1 MVRFMKISG
10 GKLIEAEAGDAQVL
24 VYVNPSEAERKQ
36 LVEVD
41 HLDEHT
47 VASAL
52 DPDELSRLEFEPDH
66 MALIFKRPKSYRA
79 ADNFLFRVE
88 SVGLFLF
95 ADRMTVILAEDAPI
109 FEGRPFTR
117 IGSLHDLMLKI
128 IYRSIYHFMEH
139 LRVINNVSNEL
150 EQEVNRSMENK
161 HLFNLFALEKSL
173 VYYLNAVNANGKV
186 VERIRN
192 SAAKISLSAES
203 LEMLDDILIEN
214 GQCYEQAMIY
224 SNILASLMDARASI
238 VNNNLNML
246 IKKLTNITIGIMAAT
261 LVVSVFSMNV
271 PLPFP
276 RPESGETW
284 AFWTIMGL
292 SAATITVVVAFW
304 RYKKW

>member
-1 MVRFMKISG
+1 MKISG

-88 SVGLFLF
+88 S
-95 ADRMTVILAEDAPI
+95 
-109 FEGRPFTR
+109 EGRPFTR

>member
-1 MVRFMKISG
+1 MVRFMKILS
-10 GKLIEAEAGDAQVL
+10 GKLVEAEAGDAQVL

-36 LVEVD
+36 LVEKD
-41 HLDEHT
+41 RLDEHT

-66 MALIFKRPKSYRA
+66 LALIFKRPKSYRA

-95 ADRMTVILAEDAPI
+95 ADRMIVILAEDAPI
-109 FEGRPFTR
+109 FEGRPFAR
-117 IGSLHDLMLKI
+117 IASLHDLMLKI
-128 IYRSIYHFMEH
+128 IYRSIFHFMEH

-192 SAAKISLSAES
+192 SAAKINLSAES
-203 LEMLDDILIEN
+203 LELLDDIVIEN

-238 VNNNLNML
+238 VSNNLNML
-246 IKKLTNITIGIMAAT
+246 IKKLTNITIGIMLAT
-261 LVVSVFSMNV
+261 FVVSLFSMNV

-276 RPESGETW
+276 LPEERVLW
-284 AFWTIMGL
+284 PFWFIVGMCVV
-292 SAATITVVVAFW
+292 TVTLVIAFW

>member
-1 MVRFMKISG
+1 MVRFMKISD
-10 GKLIEAEAGDAQVL
+10 GKLVEADADTAQVV
-24 VYVNPSEAERKQ
+24 VYVNPDETERKH
-36 LVEVD
+36 LVEVV

-47 VASAL
+47 VSSAM

-66 MALIFKRPKSYRA
+66 LVLIFKRPKSYRA

-95 ADRMTVILAEDAPI
+95 ADRMIVILAEDAPI
-109 FEGRPFTR
+109 FEGRPFAR
-117 IGSLHDLMLKI
+117 IASLHDLMLKI
-128 IYRSIYHFMEH
+128 LYRSIFHFMEH

-150 EQEVNRSMENK
+150 EQQVNRSMENK
-161 HLFNLFALEKSL
+161 HLFNLFSLEKSL
-173 VYYLNAVNANGKV
+173 VYYLNAVSANGKV
-186 VERIRN
+186 VERLRN
-192 SAAKISLSAES
+192 SAAKVNLAPES
-203 LEMLDDILIEN
+203 IELLDDILIEN

-261 LVVSVFSMNV
+261 LVVSAFSMNV
-271 PLPFP
+271 DFPGRNHPL
-276 RPESGETW
+276 
-284 AFWTIMGL
+284 AFWFIMGL
-292 SAATITVVVAFW
+292 AAFIVATVVAFW